1 MKIFEFTFVCSFM
14 GLSETLPV
22 TSYFKMIDIWMLFTM
37 TVPFLEVVLL
47 TAKEVFKKSKPAHAC
62 LSKRVD
68 MVKVK
73 PAEDDQEVAE
83 EVKTGNNIL
92 NLVVSL
98 MLPVSS
104 AAFALI
110 FWTVGLVVSY
120 SDVRDTYVNMTECLA
135 VQPK

>member
-1 MKIFEFTFVCSFM
+1 M
-14 GLSETLPV
+14 GLSQTLPA

-37 TVPFLEVVLL
+37 IVPFLEVIHH
-47 TAKEVFKKSKPAHAC
+47 TTIEMFKKSTPTC
-62 LSKRVD
+62 LNKRVD
-68 MVKVK
+68 VVNVK
-73 PAEDDQEVAE
+73 PAEDEEVVE

>member
-1 MKIFEFTFVCSFM
+1 M
-14 GLSETLPV
+14 GLSQTLV
-22 TSYFKMIDIWMLFTM
+22 ATSYFKMIDIWMLFTI
-37 TVPFLEVVLL
+37 TVPFLEVVLH
-47 TAKEVFKKSKPAHAC
+47 TAKEVFKKSKPAPC
-62 LSKRVD
+62 LSKQVD

-73 PAEDDQEVAE
+73 PADEDQEVV

-92 NLVVSL
+92 NSVVSL

-110 FWTVGLVVSY
+110 FWTVGLVASY
-120 SDVRDTYVNMTECLA
+120 SDVRDTHQEMTECLA

>member
-1 MKIFEFTFVCSFM
+1 
-14 GLSETLPV
+14 
-22 TSYFKMIDIWMLFTM
+22 
-37 TVPFLEVVLL
+37 
-47 TAKEVFKKSKPAHAC
+47 
-62 LSKRVD
+62 

-73 PAEDDQEVAE
+73 PAEDDQEVVE

-92 NLVVSL
+92 NSVVSL

-110 FWTVGLVVSY
+110 FWTVGLVASY
-120 SDVRDTYVNMTECLA
+120 SDVRDTHQEMTECLA

>member
-1 MKIFEFTFVCSFM
+1 M

-37 TVPFLEVVLL
+37 TVPFLEVVLH

-73 PAEDDQEVAE
+73 PAEDDQEVVE

-92 NLVVSL
+92 NSVVSL

-104 AAFALI
+104 AAFALS
-110 FWTVGLVVSY
+110 FWTVGLVASY
-120 SDVRDTYVNMTECLA
+120 SDVRNTHHNMTECLA
-135 VQPK
+135 VQPN

>member
-1 MKIFEFTFVCSFM
+1 M
-14 GLSETLPV
+14 GLSQTLPA

-37 TVPFLEVVLL
+37 IVPFLEVIHH
-47 TAKEVFKKSKPAHAC
+47 TTIEMFKKSTPTC
-62 LSKRVD
+62 LNKRVD
-68 MVKVK
+68 VVNVK
-73 PAEDDQEVAE
+73 PAEDQEVVE

>member
-1 MKIFEFTFVCSFM
+1 M
-14 GLSETLPV
+14 
-22 TSYFKMIDIWMLFTM
+22 
-37 TVPFLEVVLL
+37 
-47 TAKEVFKKSKPAHAC
+47 AC
-62 LSKRVD
+62 LSKQVD

-73 PAEDDQEVAE
+73 PAEEDQEEVVE

-92 NLVVSL
+92 NSVVSL

-110 FWTVGLVVSY
+110 FWTVGLVASY
-120 SDVRDTYVNMTECLA
+120 SDVRDTHQEMTECLA

>member
-1 MKIFEFTFVCSFM
+1 
-14 GLSETLPV
+14 
-22 TSYFKMIDIWMLFTM
+22 MLFTM
-37 TVPFLEVVLL
+37 TVPFLEVVLH
-47 TAKEVFKKSKPAHAC
+47 TAKEVLKKSKPAHPC

-73 PAEDDQEVAE
+73 PADEDQ

-92 NLVVSL
+92 NSVVSL

-110 FWTVGLVVSY
+110 FWTVGLVASY
-120 SDVRDTYVNMTECLA
+120 SDVRDTHQEMTECLA
-135 VQPK
+135 VQPN

>member
-1 MKIFEFTFVCSFM
+1 M

-37 TVPFLEVVLL
+37 TVPFLEVVLH
-47 TAKEVFKKSKPAHAC
+47 TVKEVFKKSKPAYPC
-62 LSKRVD
+62 LSKPVD

-73 PAEDDQEVAE
+73 PAEDDQEVVE

-92 NLVVSL
+92 NSVVSL

-110 FWTVGLVVSY
+110 FWTVGLVASY
-120 SDVRDTYVNMTECLA
+120 SDVRDTHQEMTECLA

>member
-1 MKIFEFTFVCSFM
+1 M
-14 GLSETLPV
+14 GLSQTLPV

-37 TVPFLEVVLL
+37 TVPFLEVVLH

-62 LSKRVD
+62 LSKPVD

-73 PAEDDQEVAE
+73 PAEDDQEVVE

-92 NLVVSL
+92 NSVVSL

-104 AAFALI
+104 AAFALS
-110 FWTVGLVVSY
+110 FWTVGLVASY
-120 SDVRDTYVNMTECLA
+120 SDVRDTHVNMTECLA
-135 VQPK
+135 VQPN